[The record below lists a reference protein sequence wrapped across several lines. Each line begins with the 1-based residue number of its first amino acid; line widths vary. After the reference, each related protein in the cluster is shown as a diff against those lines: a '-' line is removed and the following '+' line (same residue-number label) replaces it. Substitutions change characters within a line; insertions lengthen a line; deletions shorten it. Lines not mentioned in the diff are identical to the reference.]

1 MKTLI
6 ASILCMISLTV
17 LAQKS
22 GDSELDKQLT
32 TISTNAKADWT
43 KFKDDVSK
51 AYNTT
56 VAKIDK
62 LIGLGMTGG
71 DIIMAHEVALIS
83 KKPIDDV
90 VSSYK
95 KNKSKGWGVIA
106 KEMGIKPG
114 SDEFHKLKGNCKNKA
129 EKGKS
134 SSTSKG
140 NSQSKGNGNSKGNSN
155 SKGKSK

>member
-1 MKTLI
+1 MI
-6 ASILCMISLTV
+6 ACLCFLALGTF
-17 LAQKS
+17 AQKT

-32 TISTNAKADWT
+32 TISTNAKADWSL
-43 KFKDDVSK
+43 FKTEVSK

-62 LIGLGMTGG
+62 LIGLGMSGG
-71 DIIMAHEVALIS
+71 DIVITLEIATIG

-90 VSSYK
+90 ATCYT

-114 SDEFHKLKGNCKNKA
+114 SAEFHKLKSNCKSKA

-134 SSTSKG
+134 KGNSGSKG
-140 NSQSKGNGNSKGNSN
+140 NSQSKGNGNSKG
-155 SKGKSK
+155 KGK